1 MVFSSIWHR
10 CFLWWIS
17 TSTLSVL
24 GLTSAGLAQV
34 TPTTAIKTVAEA
46 ENSQFVSTR
55 AADLLSRPMAISAEQ
70 ELTPEELSLFAPA
83 LSISSQTQRSEIE
96 AASEPTDESS
106 TNIYD
111 PNAGIRI
118 PPNVGEGNQIERVYI
133 YLNNPTNEPSKNQQL
148 QQQLTETFGIQA
160 GGSFSPLFAE
170 RGINQV
176 RQLPFVQSADYRVYQ
191 SNDPGAVVVALLVT
205 IRSEAE
211 GTPPQQTQQARGIFV
226 SGNFGDFPTLY
237 QSDRALVKAI
247 LNAGFGVFS
256 DTNAWFGSTQDFVR
270 GSYQPRGTITWPEF
284 YIEPGLAGIT
294 QIGNIPLYVYGA
306 FSFTE
311 STTLAPDIFREDTR
325 FYGAIEKL
333 YGGFLFAQ
341 KGYPISFN
349 LSAGRQNFQL
359 NRNFLFGQVLGSANA
374 LERGA
379 SFLNAR
385 QVYDNTVLANLRFG
399 NFLLQGFYLNPDELP
414 IADTESRFL
423 GVNLKYNDNRNIE
436 AALAYITVPESNT
449 VYAFPDGQRR
459 TREGLQVINPRVRW
473 TSPFGIEGLWVE
485 GEYAYEW
492 NNNFAMSAHAGY
504 IWAGYTLKNA
514 PWQPGIS
521 YRFAGFSGDDPRTSS
536 YERFDSLRGGGLGDW
551 LQGINLAKVYSNGNL
566 FSHRVEFKVKPTD
579 NLQLSLD
586 YFYLFA
592 DELNNLGGNA
602 ALSRLESRSIGQEV
616 MFTTRWSISQN
627 LFLLGVTSMAF
638 PSDAI
643 RRSVTD
649 DTSPWFTFQVSLFL
663 GF

>member
-1 MVFSSIWHR
+1 MVRSAWHR
-10 CFLWWIS
+10 YFLWVIS

-24 GLTSAGLAQV
+24 SLTSPGL
-34 TPTTAIKTVAEA
+34 AEA
-46 ENSQFVSTR
+46 ENKQFISTR
-55 AADLLSRPMAISAEQ
+55 AADLLSRPTAISTQQ
-70 ELTPEELSLFAPA
+70 ELTPEQ
-83 LSISSQTQRSEIE
+83 LSIIVQTTVPSPE
-96 AASEPTDESS
+96 TDNAPIAPESPSNNQTFEQTDRSS

-111 PNAGIRI
+111 PNAGVRI
-118 PPNVGEGNQIERVYI
+118 PPNLGEGNQIERVYI
-133 YLNNPTNEPSKNQQL
+133 YLKNPTNDPTTNQQL
-148 QQQLTETFGIQA
+148 EEQITETFGIQA
-160 GGSFSPLFAE
+160 GGSFTPLFAD

-176 RQLPFVQSADYRVYQ
+176 RQLPFIQFAEYRLYQ
-191 SNDPGAVVVALLVT
+191 SNNPGAVIVALLVT

-211 GTPPQQTQQARGIFV
+211 EKPPEIQEARGIFV

-237 QSDRALVKAI
+237 QSDRALVKVI

-256 DTNAWFGSTQDFVR
+256 DTNSWFGSTQDFVR

-284 YIEPGLAGIT
+284 YIESGLAGIT
-294 QIGNIPLYVYGA
+294 QLRNIPLYVYGA

-341 KGYPISFN
+341 KGSPISFN

-399 NFLLQGFYLNPDELP
+399 NFLIQGFYLNPDELP

-449 VYAFPDGQRR
+449 IYAFPDGQRR

-473 TSPFGIEGLWVE
+473 TSPFGIDGLWLE
-485 GEYAYEW
+485 SEYAYEW

-514 PWQPGIS
+514 PWQPAIS

-566 FSHRVEFKVKPTD
+566 FSHRVEFKVKPAE

-638 PSDAI
+638 PSEGV
-643 RRSVTD
+643 RRAVTD
-649 DTSPWFTFQVSLFL
+649 DTSPWFTFQISVFL